1 MTDDIVVKHLP
12 AQLAL
17 VVSKRVKMDEVAQ
30 GMGEAFETLM
40 RHAGATG
47 TQLAGPPFSLY
58 PEMPGEEFT
67 FLVGMPVAP
76 GAVAGDD
83 VALEEL
89 PAVEAATLLYKGPY
103 DGMEPSWRRL
113 MEWTAT
119 GGRHPGGPLR
129 EIYLS
134 DPDTVAPEDLLTELV
149 VPLARLSAAT
159 P

>member
-1 MTDDIVVKHLP
+1 MAEDIVVKSLP

-17 VVSKRVKMDEVAQ
+17 VVSRRVKMHEVAQ
-30 GMGEAFETLM
+30 GMGEAFGTLM

-47 TQLAGPPFSLY
+47 AQFAGPPFSLY
-58 PEMPGEEFT
+58 PEMPAEEFT
-67 FLVGMPVAP
+67 FMVCMPVAP

-89 PAVEAATLLYKGPY
+89 PAVEAATLLYRGPY

-113 MEWTAT
+113 MEWA
-119 GGRHPGGPLR
+119 GRSGRQPGGPLR

-134 DPDTVAPEDLLTELV
+134 DPSTVAPQDLLTELV
-149 VPLARLSAAT
+149 LPLA
-159 P
+159 